1 MATVAESK
9 IAEIIAAKREAD
21 QRDGPE
27 ITRRMELEA
36 KALAGDILG
45 RCDHQLKGCDLA
57 VRTLVN
63 THMVAFLQQAV
74 LGYTHVDVHE
84 HPFKLFGKAMPHQT
98 VRQWQAATLAALDDF
113 DASLTQSIVHL
124 PDSALDQMR
133 ASVNEAKTKFG
144 QFFEQQL
151 ASEKTMGTGA
161 YRGA

>member
-9 IAEIIAAKREAD
+9 IAEILAAKREAD
-21 QRDGPE
+21 QRGGPE

-45 RCDHQLKGCDLA
+45 TCAHRLEGCDLA
-57 VRTLVN
+57 VRTLAN
-63 THMVAFLQQAV
+63 KHMVEFMQQAV
-74 LGYTHVDVHE
+74 LGYTDAQVNA

-113 DASLTQSIVHL
+113 DASLTQPIVHL
-124 PDSALDQMR
+124 PDSVLDQMR
-133 ASVNEAKTKFG
+133 TSVNVAKEKFG

-151 ASEKTMGTGA
+151 ALEKTMNTGA